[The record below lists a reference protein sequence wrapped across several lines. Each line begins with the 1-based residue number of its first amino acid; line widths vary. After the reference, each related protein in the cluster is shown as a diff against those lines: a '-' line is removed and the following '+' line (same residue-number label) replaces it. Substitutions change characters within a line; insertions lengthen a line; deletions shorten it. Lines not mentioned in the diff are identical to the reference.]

1 MRAIDADAHI
11 DENEQTWEYMDEAD
25 RRFKPIG
32 FDLSAGE
39 EVGPS
44 DGRRHN
50 LWLISGNARLH
61 RFRSDAATGT
71 TRGTREL
78 LDVDA
83 RLRHM
88 DELGIEAQALYPT
101 TFLHAVTDRPE
112 VQVAVFKSYN
122 RWIADRTASSGGR
135 LRWVAQI
142 PMLDID
148 RAVGELRFAKD
159 HGACGVMKQGV
170 ECGNRPAS
178 DPYFFPVY
186 EAAERLDLPICI
198 HQGTGDPD
206 VSNTSAIAN
215 TANMSVLNVLS
226 AFKSLAAAGVPDQFP
241 RLRFGFI
248 EAGASWI
255 PYLIKDLGMR
265 GKAAK
270 APYDFKT
277 GFLAH
282 HRFYVTCDTED
293 DIPYLLHHGGEDH
306 LMLGTDYSH
315 SDPSSEM
322 QAHQVVMEMA
332 QKGELS
338 ASVAAK
344 IVGDNAR
351 TFYGL

>member
-11 DENEQTWEYMDEAD
+11 DETDQTWEYMDEAD
-25 RRFKPIG
+25 RRFKPIS
-32 FDLSAGE
+32 FELSVGEPAG
-39 EVGPS
+39 PQ

-61 RFRSDAATGT
+61 RFRSDQATGT
-71 TRGTREL
+71 TRATREL
-78 LDVDA
+78 LDIDA

-88 DELGIEAQALYPT
+88 DELGIEVQALYPT

-112 VQVAVFKSYN
+112 VEVAVFKAYN
-122 RWIADRTASSGGR
+122 RWLADRTAGSGGR
-135 LRWVAQI
+135 LRWVAQA
-142 PMLDID
+142 PMLSMDQ
-148 RAVGELRFAKD
+148 AVQELRFARD
-159 HGACGVMKQGV
+159 HGACGVMKKGV
-170 ECGNRPAS
+170 ECGGRAAS
-178 DPYFFPVY
+178 DPYFFPLY
-186 EAAERLDLPICI
+186 EEAERLDLPICV
-198 HQGTGDPD
+198 HQGTGHPES
-206 VSNTSAIAN
+206 SNTTADIAS
-215 TANMSVLNVLS
+215 MSVLNVLS
-226 AFKSLAAAGVPDQFP
+226 AFKSLASAGVPDLFP

-255 PYLIKDLGMR
+255 PYLIKELGMR

-293 DIPYLLHHGGEDH
+293 DIPYLLNYGGEDY

-322 QAHQVVMEMA
+322 QAHRVLMEMA
-332 QKGELS
+332 QQGQFS
-338 ASVAAK
+338 TTVAAK
-344 IVGDNAR
+344 IVSDNGR
-351 TFYGL
+351 RFYGL